1 MTMPINPSTKA
12 GSPPLPPIFPL
23 SHYSPRGYSIA
34 PAPLKLKPLH
44 RSASQHQPQKGALSD
59 RARQISLEMLHQH
72 DSVSSSNRRSSPLKK
87 AASSSATTTTTSSST
102 TSRTS
107 SHAPRLLSISTV
119 GLASDR
125 LANRACA
132 ARIRSWILA
141 FCVVDFDLDY
151 GPTIATVY
159 PPHPFTEE
167 EAKII
172 AFSSFPDSA
181 ICDLCEIVYTFR
193 VRLRN
198 PKPVGRLQPP
208 TGQPRSASTEQ
219 PPFPSLT
226 SVPNLQAHR
235 PRLNSVHHAGPPQSG
250 LREATIV
257 QLMNKLRLEGR
268 SLGSSPPSHSRSA
281 DLGPAAAD
289 SSFYYAY
296 VFFRQ
301 KKDPFLKRGCFQK
314 SLVLIS
320 PLPYHGLFT
329 KIVRL
334 LGPPYFELG
343 HSILETAAHSIGTD
357 WPSPYTGEMPAP
369 TLRED
374 VDEVYVSPSTSPLS
388 LAPSSPTSP
397 LTAEARTPTEE
408 MLPFSLSPSPTPT
421 PTPIPLLSPLTSNG
435 SARSTIDPPPQS
447 GAGPL
452 VDLPFL
458 GSTLQVELP
467 PPSGHQLLETCAF
480 DMSRLDPS
488 HQILATVQIDG
499 LFSAFEH
506 SLEDLWKCWEL
517 MMVGEPLVVMADSPA
532 ECSQAVLALVDL
544 IQPITYCGDVR
555 PYFTIQDAEFK
566 SYVSKTRIPP
576 NVVLG
581 VSNPFFDQ
589 ALEHWPHIIHLG
601 QSRRRR
607 ESRFTSS
614 RLNQRTR
621 QAGGTA
627 NSSASKASNVL
638 ASLQIQSPQWL
649 SNETHRS
656 GLQTKWKSVVGK
668 DRALL
673 AKITTAAEA
682 GYTSSYILNNILR
695 RHFLDLTEKFLAP
708 LNRYF
713 STLIPKTN
721 PLLHS
726 NLTNR
731 PYSQQPQPQPQQLR
745 LQLKPFNQEDF
756 LKSLHAHGSQIPLR
770 NSFGS
775 NVDYIV
781 FYRQF
786 LTCGN
791 FATWLHARTEQ
802 AQVELLKRYRQSLC
816 TTDLLSWVKNR
827 RDAEVIE
834 LLLILRSEINSL
846 SQMNGNESLPSSSQ
860 AENGWMG
867 RQPNA
872 HTPSTDPQNRETRV
886 KLIQQAQILLEYL
899 SPELRHSLDPRH
911 FP

>member
-1 MTMPINPSTKA
+1 
-12 GSPPLPPIFPL
+12 
-23 SHYSPRGYSIA
+23 
-34 PAPLKLKPLH
+34 
-44 RSASQHQPQKGALSD
+44 
-59 RARQISLEMLHQH
+59 
-72 DSVSSSNRRSSPLKK
+72 
-87 AASSSATTTTTSSST
+87 
-102 TSRTS
+102 
-107 SHAPRLLSISTV
+107 
-119 GLASDR
+119 
-125 LANRACA
+125 
-132 ARIRSWILA
+132 
-141 FCVVDFDLDY
+141 
-151 GPTIATVY
+151 
-159 PPHPFTEE
+159 E

-193 VRLRN
+193 
-198 PKPVGRLQPP
+198 
-208 TGQPRSASTEQ
+208 
-219 PPFPSLT
+219 
-226 SVPNLQAHR
+226 
-235 PRLNSVHHAGPPQSG
+235 
-250 LREATIV
+250 
-257 QLMNKLRLEGR
+257 GR

-357 WPSPYTGEMPAP
+357 WPSP
-369 TLRED
+369 
-374 VDEVYVSPSTSPLS
+374 
-388 LAPSSPTSP
+388 
-397 LTAEARTPTEE
+397 
-408 MLPFSLSPSPTPT
+408 
-421 PTPIPLLSPLTSNG
+421 
-435 SARSTIDPPPQS
+435 ARSTIDPPPQS

-576 NVVLG
+576 N
-581 VSNPFFDQ
+581 
-589 ALEHWPHIIHLG
+589 
-601 QSRRRR
+601 
-607 ESRFTSS
+607 
-614 RLNQRTR
+614 
-621 QAGGTA
+621 
-627 NSSASKASNVL
+627 ASNVL

-721 PLLHS
+721 PLLHN

-786 LTCGN
+786 LTC
-791 FATWLHARTEQ
+791 
-802 AQVELLKRYRQSLC
+802 
-816 TTDLLSWVKNR
+816 
-827 RDAEVIE
+827 
-834 LLLILRSEINSL
+834 
-846 SQMNGNESLPSSSQ
+846 
-860 AENGWMG
+860 
-867 RQPNA
+867 
-872 HTPSTDPQNRETRV
+872 
-886 KLIQQAQILLEYL
+886 
-899 SPELRHSLDPRH
+899 
-911 FP
+911 